1 MYDEG
6 GVFMPFHEQKCIDE
20 QSLLELYGSVGW
32 TAYTTD
38 SKQLMK
44 AVEQSLKVIT
54 VWQEKELI
62 GLIRSVGDG
71 ETILYIQDL
80 LVHPTYQKQGI
91 GTALMKKMVEAY
103 PNVRQ
108 KVLLAENDPVIKR
121 FYEKNGFHLAEQQ
134 GAVCFYKEY

>member
-1 MYDEG
+1 MH
-6 GVFMPFHEQKCIDE
+6 FHEQKCIDE

-80 LVHPTYQKQGI
+80 LVHPAIKSM
-91 GTALMKKMVEAY
+91 ALG
-103 PNVRQ
+103 Q
-108 KVLLAENDPVIKR
+108 
-121 FYEKNGFHLAEQQ
+121 H
-134 GAVCFYKEY
+134 

>member
-1 MYDEG
+1 MH
-6 GVFMPFHEQKCIDE
+6 FHEQKCIGE
-20 QSLLELYGSVGW
+20 QSLLELYGAVGW

-38 SKQLMK
+38 SKRLMK

-80 LVHPTYQKQGI
+80 LVHPAYQKQGI
-91 GTALMKKMVEAY
+91 GTELMKQMVEAY
-103 PNVRQ
+103 PDV
-108 KVLLAENDPVIKR
+108 
-121 FYEKNGFHLAEQQ
+121 
-134 GAVCFYKEY
+134 